1 MGRHR
6 IEIEFTASAANA
18 EELYAWVGTNVAFAT
33 RIGLINGDTDFEM
46 TPVIARCT
54 GGGGTGCLC
63 NVCSP
68 S

>member
-33 RIGLINGDTDFEM
+33 RIGLINGDTDFGM
-46 TPVIARCT
+46 TPVIPDAPT
-54 GGGGTGCLC
+54 T
-63 NVCSP
+63 
-68 S
+68 